1 MDRCY
6 RREYFH
12 FFSFT
17 GFYKSFS
24 LTYSVARISSP
35 GKGVN

>member
-12 FFSFT
+12 FLVLLGFT
-17 GFYKSFS
+17 NLFP
-24 LTYSVARISSP
+24 LSVARISSP